1 LLSGGF
7 DFDALF
13 EALEVAEFVNLSAP
27 DCSISEISLHLGRLE
42 LPDSFGTPNAIRRYR
57 PGNSLQSLTV
67 VHVTELMPCVHQ
79 GTLRYCRIPVL
90 RTV

>member
-1 LLSGGF
+1 LHSGGF

-27 DCSISEISLHLGRLE
+27 DCSISEFSLNLGHSE

-57 PGNSLQSLTV
+57 PGNSLQSLTI
-67 VHVTELMPCVHQ
+67 VHVTDVMLRVHQ
-79 GTLRYCRIPVL
+79 GTLRYCRMPVL
-90 RTV
+90 CTV